1 MFEFARFRLDAPH
14 DLRVVVGVASLLYV
28 TALAVFLVVGPFLV
42 SGAFGLPLGAAFETV
57 VGIVGVGYAIAG
69 ALLLR

>member
-1 MFEFARFRLDAPH
+1 MFEFTHFRPDAGP
-14 DLRVVVGVASLLYV
+14 DLRVVVGVATVVYV

>member
-1 MFEFARFRLDAPH
+1 MFEFTRFRPGTGH
-14 DLRVVVGVASLLYV
+14 DLRVVVGVASVVYV

-57 VGIVGVGYAIAG
+57 VGIVGLGYVIAG